1 MRSQK
6 EPQFPR
12 LRRPATGWVLLVLLW
27 SLGQALALGHRLGD
41 GAADHHAHHAH
52 AIGGEHEEGSAQ
64 CRLIDQAGLA
74 EALPSAV
81 VHAPLLPGP
90 CQAHPALAPMALGAA
105 PWPAY
110 EARAPPIA

>member
-27 SLGQALALGHRLGD
+27 SLGQALALGHRVGD
-41 GAADHHAHHAH
+41 GAADHHAH
-52 AIGGEHEEGSAQ
+52 AIGGEHEEGGAQ

-74 EALPSAV
+74 EALASAV
-81 VHAPLLPGP
+81 VHAPLLPSP
-90 CQAHPALAPMALGAA
+90 WQAHPALVPMALGAA